1 MDYTLNSQNFEEE
14 VLKSKLP
21 VLVDFAADWCG
32 PCKMMSPV
40 IDELAEE
47 YDGRILVGK
56 VNVDEND
63 AICQE
68 YGIMN
73 IPTVLFFKNGELV
86 NRHVGFAR
94 KPDMQQKFEA
104 IL

>member
-1 MDYTLNSQNFEEE
+1 MVNVLTDANFKEA
-14 VLKSKLP
+14 LAQDKP
-21 VLVDFAADWCG
+21 VVVDFWAPWCG
-32 PCKMMSPV
+32 PCKMLGPV
-40 IDELAEE
+40 IDELAED
-47 YDGRILVGK
+47 YAGKLFVGK

-63 AICQE
+63 AVCQE

-94 KPDMQQKFEA
+94 KTDMQQKFEA
-104 IL
+104 ML

>member
-1 MDYTLNSQNFEEE
+1 MVQTLTDANFKEALAQNPAL
-14 VLKSKLP
+14 V
-21 VLVDFAADWCG
+21 VDFWAPWCG
-32 PCKMMSPV
+32 PCKMLGPA

-47 YDGRILVGK
+47 YAGRIAVGK

-63 AICQE
+63 AVCQE
-68 YGIMN
+68 FGIMN

-94 KPDMQQKFEA
+94 KPDMSQKFEA
-104 IL
+104 VL

>member
-1 MDYTLNSQNFEEE
+1 MVETLTDANFKEALAQE
-14 VLKSKLP
+14 KP
-21 VLVDFAADWCG
+21 VVVDFWAPWCG
-32 PCKMMSPV
+32 PCKMLGPV
-40 IDELAEE
+40 IDELAAE
-47 YDGRILVGK
+47 YEGKLLVGK

-63 AICQE
+63 EICQE

-73 IPTVLFFKNGELV
+73 IPTVLFFKKGELV

-94 KPDMQQKFEA
+94 KADMQQKFEA

>member
-1 MDYTLNSQNFEEE
+1 MVQTFTDANFQEA
-14 VLKSKLP
+14 LAQDKP
-21 VLVDFAADWCG
+21 VVVDFWAPWCG
-32 PCKMMSPV
+32 PCKMLAPI
-40 IDELAEE
+40 IDELAEQ
-47 YDGRILVGK
+47 YNGKLLVGK

-63 AICQE
+63 KICQE

-73 IPTVLFFKNGELV
+73 IPTVLFFKNGELIA
-86 NRHVGFAR
+86 RHVGFAR